1 MPGFIKKRL
10 TNLGPLNFGT
20 NLIDT
25 SIGFDGIEID
35 LNLAGSNSYVCT
47 LHEAYPEIINYET
60 LADDQVNGL
69 SEITVTFKY
78 KNWSGVGLQ
87 DNNLL
92 SKIERE
98 ITGGLHQLRD
108 GVEDKIKT
116 RVGKALGINIT

>member
-1 MPGFIKKRL
+1 MK
-10 TNLGPLNFGT
+10 
-20 NLIDT
+20 
-25 SIGFDGIEID
+25 
-35 LNLAGSNSYVCT
+35 
-47 LHEAYPEIINYET
+47 IINYET